1 MFLPVEDSS
10 APGILPLSFESFLYL
25 VYFKSLPLNTLHY
38 YFQKHLAKKQAV
50 FVRKNLPIH
59 FSVYAR
65 KASQN

>member
-1 MFLPVEDSS
+1 M
-10 APGILPLSFESFLYL
+10 
-25 VYFKSLPLNTLHY
+25 YFKSLPLNTLHY